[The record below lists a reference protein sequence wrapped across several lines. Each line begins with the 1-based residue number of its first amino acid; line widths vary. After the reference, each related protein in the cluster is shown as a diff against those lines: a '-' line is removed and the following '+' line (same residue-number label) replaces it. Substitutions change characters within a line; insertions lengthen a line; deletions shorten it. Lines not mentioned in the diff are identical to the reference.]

1 MENKVNLSN
10 PAFLFLRWKD
20 LRSLEAVNL
29 SSEVPV
35 CFNSYGLDGDQQSLS
50 FGTPCLQGKYCS
62 PCWRLWCHLR
72 QRSQYCWENTF
83 RMATPPGFQVNNQ
96 IFYWHSKIWVQFLDL
111 EPEEV
116 ILLWFWSNW
125 ALVREKMYSL
135 EQKAT
140 APSHAVPS
148 PSVVLQRLC
157 ERLAHCIPGEQCRGK
172 SLLNWNWWQ
181 AGFGGKFLIDVSASP
196 GLIHKYFWFQR

>member
-83 RMATPPGFQVNNQ
+83 RMATLPGIQVNIQ
-96 IFYWHSKIWVQFLDL
+96 IFYWHSKIWSAVFRSGTRSHTSLVLKQMSIGERKDVFSGAEGHSPKPCCSQSQCGPAETVSDWPIAYLGSNA
-111 EPEEV
+111 EV
-116 ILLWFWSNW
+116 NLCSI
-125 ALVREKMYSL
+125 EIGG
-135 EQKAT
+135 
-140 APSHAVPS
+140 
-148 PSVVLQRLC
+148 RLG
-157 ERLAHCIPGEQCRGK
+157 L
-172 SLLNWNWWQ
+172 
-181 AGFGGKFLIDVSASP
+181 GGNF
-196 GLIHKYFWFQR
+196 